1 MRNYKHFLRHLM
13 TGMIAVCALFIGG
26 ASAASAQEASTTYRG
41 SGRDP
46 FRTYRPP
53 PPSSRR
59 ARPVP
64 VVPIPVDPPP
74 IQQRIDAYR
83 TRKQAAMMAQQTPP
97 KPTVA
102 LLLSEIQVTGIF
114 RTPRGYAAMIEAT
127 PINMSYVIYP
137 GEIFF
142 DGQLVA
148 VEENRLVFR
157 RETRWTDGRRQVTV
171 DTKPL
176 RQPNA
181 VTNSLASTRQAQ
193 TGASAQPS
201 DAVTTG
207 AASSIANRVEANAT
221 SQHTMNFRSGQSV
234 SIRLRGDGDTDLDL
248 FIFGP
253 TGNQVASDISLDDN
267 EVATFQARE
276 TGTYRI
282 EVRNLGSARN
292 QYRLWEEQ

>member
-13 TGMIAVCALFIGG
+13 TGMFAVCALFIGG
-26 ASAASAQEASTTYRG
+26 GSAGSAQEASTTYRG

-53 PPSSRR
+53 VRRSR
-59 ARPVP
+59 PTP
-64 VVPIPVDPPP
+64 IVPIPVDPPP

-83 TRKQAAMMAQQTPP
+83 TRKQAAMIAQQTPP

-193 TGASAQPS
+193 TGGGASAQPS
-201 DAVTTG
+201 DVVTTG
-207 AASSIANRVEANAT
+207 AASSTANRVEANAT

-234 SIRLRGDGDTDLDL
+234 SIRLRGNGDTDLDL

-267 EVATFQARE
+267 EVVTFQARE
-276 TGTYRI
+276 TGTHRI